1 MCTMPDI
8 SINCTAENPKYIGR
22 RRFVCAGLL
31 ALLCAGLFLYRAN
44 SLPLTDPDES
54 RCALIARNML
64 RSGDWIVPHLG
75 NHVYFDKPAPFF
87 WLAAGAEKLTGS
99 GELGGRLV
107 AALGGILTVLITYAL
122 GCRMFGPAAGL
133 PAGLVL
139 ATGGEFLFIA
149 RWYRMDMPFEAAMWA
164 AIWWFWR
171 SEDPIR
177 ELLFSNGVDMRLHG
191 DTIRRRGGWYGF
203 YIFCAIATLF
213 KGPAGF
219 LLPAMIVGIYLLISG
234 RPRRVFEM
242 FHVPG
247 ILVYLAI
254 AGVWFVTISI
264 REPNYAYEF
273 LIRQNLSRFASHTFG
288 SHSFPGILY
297 IPIVMGGMLPWTIYL
312 PTAVIK
318 YFPRKWRLRAQEP
331 AVLFLWTAAIV
342 PLVFFSFSRTKLM
355 SYILP
360 VFAPLAVLI
369 GRVITD
375 WVISNPVRDLSLN
388 RTNKPD
394 VDMKRAAWGL
404 MITIFTCLLAIV
416 GFEIWLN
423 NIDLWSAVAV
433 SLGIIAVLVMYISL
447 RREKRA
453 VFVGCA
459 CTAVVMMFL
468 YVIGH
473 TAPVQYEQMST
484 RRLAGLIDPA
494 EAASAKF
501 CYWNTPKI
509 SFEYYT
515 GASEIRQFQHS
526 TPGDIQKLAE
536 LLNSDRTAYCLVTG
550 KTEMDELKQVST
562 DGFRI
567 LGQSGHYW
575 LVTNRRK

>member
-1 MCTMPDI
+1 MTDNYTM
-8 SINCTAENPKYIGR
+8 ENPEYTVR
-22 RRFVCAGLL
+22 HRFVYAGLL

-44 SLPLTDPDES
+44 SLPLMDPDEA

-64 RSGDWIVPHLG
+64 RSGDWVVPHLD

-87 WLAAGAEKLTGS
+87 WLAAAAEKLTGNR
-99 GELGGRLV
+99 ELGGRLV
-107 AALGGILTVLITYAL
+107 AALGGILTVLATYAL
-122 GCRMFGPAAGL
+122 GCRMFRPTAGL
-133 PAGLVL
+133 LAGLIL
-139 ATGGEFLFIA
+139 ATGGEFFFIA

-171 SEDPIR
+171 SED
-177 ELLFSNGVDMRLHG
+177 MRLHG
-191 DTIRRRGGWYGF
+191 DTTRRRCGWYGF

-219 LLPAMIVGIYLLISG
+219 GLPLMIVGIYLLLSG

-264 REPNYAYEF
+264 REPSYAYEF
-273 LIRQNLSRFASHTFG
+273 FIRQNLSRFASHTFG

-297 IPIVMGGMLPWTIYL
+297 IPIVLGGMLPWTIYL
-312 PTAVIK
+312 PTVVIK
-318 YFPRKWRLRAQEP
+318 YFPRKWHLRAQEP

-342 PLVFFSFSRTKLM
+342 PLVFFSFSRTKLV

-369 GRVITD
+369 GRVIAD
-375 WVISNPVRDLSLN
+375 WVISNSVRDLSLN
-388 RTNKPD
+388 GTNKPD

-404 MITIFTCLLAIV
+404 MFTIFACLLVIA
-416 GFEIWLN
+416 GFEIWMN
-423 NIDLWSAVAV
+423 NTDLWSVAAVL
-433 SLGIIAVLVMYISL
+433 LGIIAVLAMYISL

-473 TAPVQYEQMST
+473 TAPVQYERMST

-494 EAASAKF
+494 KAASAKF

-536 LLNSDRTAYCLVTG
+536 LLNSDRTVYCLITG
-550 KTEMDELKQVST
+550 KTELDELERVGT